1 MDPRRRRD
9 PKSGRP
15 KLPAYLLR
23 KHIIKVSCND
33 EEFAKIVASSRR
45 VGIKHSVM
53 LRQLG
58 LQQPLPEPPTGRSF
72 DATALHALNQTWQ
85 QSSSLR
91 NELRRIGVNLNQI
104 ATSANA
110 GRLLEQSLMAAQADL
125 QAAMKRLDEN
135 ADRAAGII
143 NSMEDGDEEDQ
154 P

>member
-1 MDPRRRRD
+1 MALALITHPVFADHEVPRGH
-9 PKSGRP
+9 PESGARMT
-15 KLPAYLLR
+15 A
-23 KHIIKVSCND
+23 
-33 EEFAKIVASSRR
+33 AAA
-45 VGIKHSVM
+45 
-53 LRQLG
+53 G
-58 LQQPLPEPPTGRSF
+58 LQAF